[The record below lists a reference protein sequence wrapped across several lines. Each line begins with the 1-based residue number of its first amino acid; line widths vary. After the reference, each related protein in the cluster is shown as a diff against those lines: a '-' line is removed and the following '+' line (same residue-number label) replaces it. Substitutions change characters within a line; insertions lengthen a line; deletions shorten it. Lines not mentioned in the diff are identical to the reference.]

1 MDEELFDLEYADDLE
16 ALDEFE
22 ADESPHAVPKSRRS
36 LHFTTPQ
43 TKSKNSG
50 HFSSSQDGS
59 AHKKSDLNT
68 SSLSLSGALNSSPGD
83 LNNTILSDD
92 EVDGLMDQHQAD
104 HFVTGANSTDRQKQ
118 KKRHVKETDMLDTE
132 VDDFFDSLP
141 DLEPAEPT
149 PKRARHSAKGEA
161 TAAAPKHPGGDSE
174 RRRVFRSL
182 PGGDFVPSTSF
193 DGQRVYMKL
202 KDSTDLEQE
211 IDGLSRQ
218 VRSTAS
224 LLPTPISVL
233 REQLEDERH
242 QLLMQEAQALSQRVQ
257 RLHEEVDEP
266 DAGLGDMDS
275 ADSSDPPHTLWVE
288 RYAPHQ
294 YTDLL
299 SEEAINRMLLHWLKQ
314 WDYVVFDKDLPLLK
328 TKHKAKAKDTA
339 NSKWKKFQPEVSS
352 ELDDFKRPVQ
362 KVALLSGPP
371 GLGKTTLAHIV
382 AKHAGYNVVEMN
394 ASDDRSVE
402 AFTNKIEAATQM
414 RAVMGADPRPNCLVI
429 DEIDGAPQAAVN
441 VLLNILKRPEGGGGG
456 MGKKKK
462 KEGDM
467 LRRPVICICNDQYT
481 PALRQLR
488 QQALVMTFP
497 PTEPSRLATRLS
509 EVVRQEQLK
518 ADLNTLL
525 ALCERT
531 DNDIRSCLNTLQF
544 VRQRHQELS
553 LRAVQT
559 MSIGQKD
566 CHKSLFS
573 VWRDIFTMPRPKR
586 NRFVSIY
593 DLTEGKADSLQLN
606 ASSPTARFQH
616 ILSLAQATGE
626 YERVIQGL
634 YENYLQ
640 AKAKDPHLTVLNL
653 SAEWLCFVDGISQ
666 YTAHKQDYSL
676 MKYVPFLPV
685 AFHLMYAAFVP
696 PRINFPH
703 VQFEV
708 QQTLTKVSNLVVSL
722 LTDMTP
728 AVRKFVN
735 LRTLTLDLLPPLL
748 DILQPTL
755 RPVNTQL
762 YSAREKEELN
772 HLVQVMIHYNMTYR
786 QERSP
791 EGQYVYLLDPNV
803 EEVVRFSGLKQH
815 RQLTYGA
822 KQLIGR
828 EIELEKMRKNEAAHF
843 PVSAPAP
850 SKPGR
855 PVIPNHKQTLEARP
869 VNEDKPR
876 TNFFAGFTKTKRQKV
891 SVSTDGEKEKE
902 DPVEVKNVLDTV
914 IWFHFK
920 GGYTNAVRRN
930 VKMQDL
936 V

>member
-1 MDEELFDLEYADDLE
+1 MDEDPFDLEYADELE
-16 ALDEFE
+16 AMEDFGMDEGPE
-22 ADESPHAVPKSRRS
+22 VVPKSRRS
-36 LHFTTPQ
+36 LQFTTP
-43 TKSKNSG
+43 KSKTNESVA
-50 HFSSSQDGS
+50 SRQD
-59 AHKKSDLNT
+59 KLPLEEQDLNV
-68 SSLSLSGALNSSPGD
+68 SSLSGALNASPEG

-92 EVDGLMDQHQAD
+92 EVDGLAEEAD
-104 HFVTGANSTDRQKQ
+104 HIVLGTNNSVKDRQTQ
-118 KKRHVKETDMLDTE
+118 KKRPVPETDLLDTE

-141 DLEPAEPT
+141 DLEPV
-149 PKRARHSAKGEA
+149 PKRARHADQRETTWGS
-161 TAAAPKHPGGDSE
+161 HSHSE
-174 RRRVFRSL
+174 RDADRRRVFRSL
-182 PGGDFVPSTSF
+182 PGGDFVPATSS
-193 DGQRVYMKL
+193 DGQRVYLKL
-202 KDSTDLEQE
+202 RDKSDVEQE
-211 IDGLSRQ
+211 IDNISHH
-218 VRSTAS
+218 VRSVSS
-224 LLPTPISVL
+224 LLPIPIGVM

-242 QLLMQEAQALSQRVQ
+242 QQLMEEAKELSQRVQ
-257 RLHEEVDEP
+257 RYTLLPVSCVSVSQDSDSGETLHPQV
-266 DAGLGDMDS
+266 
-275 ADSSDPPHTLWVE
+275 LWVE
-288 RYAPHQ
+288 QYAPRR

-314 WDYVVFDKDLPLLK
+314 WDYVVFDKDLPLVK
-328 TKHKAKAKDTA
+328 NKQKGNKAKEAA
-339 NSKWKKFQPEVSS
+339 NNTKWKKFQPEVSM

-362 KVALLSGPP
+362 KVALLCGPP

-456 MGKKKK
+456 GGGRKKK

-467 LRRPVICICNDQYT
+467 LLRPVICICNDLYA

-497 PTEPSRLATRLS
+497 PTEPSRLASRLS

-544 VRQRHQELS
+544 IRQRQKELS
-553 LRAVQT
+553 LRMVQT

-566 CHKSLFS
+566 SHKSLFS
-573 VWRDIFTMPRPKR
+573 VWREIFTMPRPKR
-586 NRFVSIY
+586 NRFISIY

-640 AKAKDPHLTVLNL
+640 AKAKDPHLKGLNL
-653 SAEWLCFVDGISQ
+653 STEWLCFVDGISQ
-666 YTAHKQDYSL
+666 HTLHRQDYSL

-685 AFHLMYAAFVP
+685 VFHLVYAAFVP
-696 PRINFPH
+696 PRITFPH
-703 VQFEV
+703 IQFEV
-708 QQTLTKVSNLVVSL
+708 QQTLTKVSNLVTSL

-735 LRTLTLDLLPPLL
+735 MRTLTLDLLPPLL

-762 YSAREKEELN
+762 YSSREKEELN
-772 HLVQVMIHYNMTYR
+772 HLVRVMINYNMTYR

-791 EGQYVYLLDPNV
+791 EGQYVYVLDPNV

-815 RQLTYGA
+815 KQLTYGA
-822 KQLIGR
+822 KQLIAR
-828 EIELEKMRKNEAAHF
+828 EIEVEKMRRNEASHF
-843 PVSAPAP
+843 PVSAPAV
-850 SKPGR
+850 SKPEG
-855 PVIPNHKQTLEARP
+855 PAIPNHKQTLEARP
-869 VNEDKPR
+869 VKEDKPR
-876 TNFFAGFTKTKRQKV
+876 TNYFAGFTRTKRQKITV
-891 SVSTDGEKEKE
+891 NAENEKEKE
-902 DPVEVKNVLDTV
+902 EVVEVKNVLDTV

-920 GGYTNAVRRN
+920 EGYSNAVRRN
-930 VKMQDL
+930 VKMQD
-936 V
+936 VM